1 MKKLCFVL
9 LVTCVMIFT
18 GLSGTYAVDYI
29 DGGVAM
35 NATAPLLTSTF
46 SYINIYEAADFAHTY
61 FRIIPT
67 VTENYTI
74 ETSGSGD
81 TEGQLF
87 NSDGTP
93 YGDPEDVGGDGVNFK
108 INTLLEAGRLY
119 YLKVIGYFDEYSE
132 PEDHQTTLKIT
143 GDSGGEL
150 SAPAV
155 ITMTDQGKKL
165 VYKSGDKIRLSGTV
179 SDGNGDNVTIS
190 ASIDSRPATV
200 TVNGGNGP
208 WTLEWD
214 IDLLS
219 IADGTYK
226 NIVVTADDGSAAD
239 PSTDTHWGDIVVDRT
254 APAAPTSVSVTP
266 VGGTVAANSLNKSN
280 TNLTA
285 SASITAADA
294 TGGKAELYLGS
305 TLLATDNTINDTDT
319 QVTFDLGITSTE
331 NLKAV
336 IPVGGVISVK
346 LYDEAGNSSVSSGNP
361 TLEVDYVTP
370 PPEAPTAAVN
380 PITGSLKVGET
391 LTGHYTY
398 SDANGDL
405 EGASIFKWYRADD
418 SAGSGKTA
426 IAGASA
432 KTYVLQPGD
441 LAKYISF
448 EVTPIAATGIFT
460 QGIAVESAWTGAA
473 VAPAEAA
480 PTATAPAITG
490 TLQVGKTL
498 TGHYNYSDINGDA
511 EGATTFKWYRADDAA
526 GSGKTPI
533 EEAAALTY
541 VLQPADQDK
550 YISFEVT
557 PVAATGIAQGTPVE
571 SAWTGAVVPAE
582 AAPIATGPAIT
593 GTPQVGKTLTGSYDY
608 SDINGDLEGAT
619 TFKWYRAED
628 AAGSGK
634 TPIEEAAALTYVLK
648 AADLGKYISFEVT
661 PVAATGIAQ
670 GTPVESAW
678 TGKVVPAEAAPT
690 ATGAAITG
698 TPQVGETL
706 TGSYTYSDV
715 NGDIEGASTFKWY
728 RAEDSAGGGKAPIAG
743 AASKTY
749 VLQPIDLE
757 KYISFEVTPVAATG
771 IAQGTAVESAR
782 TGAVVPAEAAPIATA
797 PAITGTLKVGETL
810 TGSYDYSDINGD
822 LEGAS
827 TFKWYSANDNAGGG
841 KTAIAGATAK
851 TYVLQPG
858 DLEKYLSFE
867 VTPVAATGIAQGTP
881 VESARTG
888 AVAPA
893 EAAPTATGP
902 AITGTLQ
909 VGETLT
915 GHYNYSDI
923 NGDLEGTTTFQWYRA
938 NDSEGGG
945 KTAIQ
950 GVTATA
956 ITYTLKPA
964 DQDKYIS
971 FEVTPIAAT
980 GIAQGTPVESAWTG
994 KVVPAEAAP
1003 TATGP
1008 AITGTLKV
1016 GETLTGHYT
1025 YDDVNGDAEGTS
1037 TYKWYRADDAAGSG
1051 KAPITG
1057 TTTAAIEITYTLQP
1071 EDLGKYISFEVTP
1084 VAATGIAQGIAVES
1098 PRVAIIITHAAP
1110 PVITAQPQNTT
1121 VTVGNAASLSVT
1133 ATASGILSYQW
1144 YSSTQAAI
1152 SSGQE
1157 IQNATGAS
1165 IQLQTNTAGT
1175 NYYYCVLT
1183 NTDDSMTGTTT
1194 ATTTSAIAQ
1203 VTVNN
1208 APVTPYTPS
1217 TPATPQK
1224 ENTPGIL
1231 INGKELKLETIT
1243 TSEHGAERVIAITID
1258 SQKLEEK
1265 LDSEQKKSV
1274 ITIPLGDIKA
1284 DAGVLT
1290 GDIVKDL
1297 ENNEAVFEIS
1307 NGNATYMLPAKLINI
1322 DAMAE
1327 QLDAKA
1333 SLGAIKVKIKVSKA
1347 SAENEQRLKK
1357 AAEKGGFSIQ
1367 VSPVDFSV
1375 ECSVNG
1381 RSIVVNNFSAYVE
1394 RTLEIPSNADADKI
1408 TTGVV
1413 VDPDGTVR
1421 HVPTT
1426 VINNKGK
1433 YYAKINSLTNSSYA
1447 VIYNPLEFSDADRT
1461 PWAKAAIN
1469 DMGSR
1474 LVITNGI
1481 DDNMFNPKNQVT
1493 RGEFA
1498 AIVVNALGLKP
1509 ETGKN
1514 IFEDVDEKQWYSGHI
1529 NTAYEYGLISGKG
1542 SNKFAPEDK
1551 ITREQAMIIITKAM
1565 SVIGFKPGLNADET
1579 DVILSGYKD
1588 AASIARGAR
1597 YSVAA
1602 CVKTGLVTGKEN
1614 SLIAPKQDITRA
1626 EIAVI
1631 IQKLLKQSGLI

>member
-18 GLSGTYAVDYI
+18 GLSGICTVEYI

-35 NATAPLLTSTF
+35 NATAPILTSTF
-46 SYINIYEAADFAHTY
+46 SYIKTYTGNPGEPAY

-67 VTENYTI
+67 VSENYTI
-74 ETSGSGD
+74 ETIGSVD

-87 NSDGTP
+87 YSDGSE
-93 YGDPEDVGGDGVNFK
+93 YGIPEDFGGDDDNFK
-108 INTLLEAGRLY
+108 MNKPLQAGNLY
-119 YLKVIGYFDEYSE
+119 YLRVINYSGI
-132 PEDHQTTLKIT
+132 PGDQTILKIT
-143 GDSGGEL
+143 GDGIGEL

-155 ITMTDQGKKL
+155 ITMTDPGKKL

-190 ASIDSRPATV
+190 ASINSKPATV
-200 TVNGGNGP
+200 VITGGNGP

-226 NIVVTADDGSAAD
+226 NIVVTADDGSPAE
-239 PSTDTHWGDIVVDRT
+239 PSTATHWGDIVVDRT

-266 VGGTVAANSLNKSN
+266 VGGTVVANSLNKSN

-285 SASITAADA
+285 SALIIAADA
-294 TGGKAELYLGS
+294 TGGKAELYVGS

-319 QVTFDLGITSTE
+319 QVTFDLGLTLPA
-331 NLKAV
+331 NLQAA
-336 IPVGGVISVK
+336 IPAGGVISVK
-346 LYDEAGNSSVSSGNP
+346 LYDAAGNSSVSSGNP

-582 AAPIATGPAIT
+582 AAPTATGPAIT

-690 ATGAAITG
+690 ATAPAITGTLQVGETLTGSYYYSDINGDLEGASTFKWYRADDSAGSGKTDIAGAASKTYVLQPADQDKYISFEVTPVAETGIAQGTPVESARIGKVVPAEAAPIATVAAITG

-715 NGDIEGASTFKWY
+715 NGD
-728 RAEDSAGGGKAPIAG
+728 
-743 AASKTY
+743 
-749 VLQPIDLE
+749 
-757 KYISFEVTPVAATG
+757 
-771 IAQGTAVESAR
+771 
-782 TGAVVPAEAAPIATA
+782 
-797 PAITGTLKVGETL
+797 
-810 TGSYDYSDINGD
+810 

-827 TFKWYSANDNAGGG
+827 TFKWYSATNSSGGG
-841 KTAIAGATAK
+841 KAPIAGATAK

-881 VESARTG
+881 VESAWTG
-888 AVAPA
+888 KVALA
-893 EAAPTATGP
+893 EAAPTATGA

-923 NGDLEGTTTFQWYRA
+923 NGDLEGATTFKWYRA
-938 NDSEGGG
+938 NNAAGSG
-945 KTAIQ
+945 KTAISE
-950 GVTATA
+950 ATA
-956 ITYTLKPA
+956 ITYTLKLA

-971 FEVTPIAAT
+971 FEVTPVAAT
-980 GIAQGTPVESAWTG
+980 GIAQGTAVESAWTG

-1016 GETLTGHYT
+1016 GETLTGS
-1025 YDDVNGDAEGTS
+1025 YDYSDINGDLEGTS

-1098 PRVAIIITHAAP
+1098 PRVEIKITHAAP

-1144 YSSTQAAI
+1144 YSSTQSAI

-1183 NTDDSMTGTTT
+1183 NTDTSMTGTTT

-1217 TPATPQK
+1217 TPAVPQK

-1243 TSEHGAERVIAITID
+1243 TSEHGDERVIAITMD

-1307 NGNATYMLPAKLINI
+1307 NGNATYMLPAKLIDI

-1327 QLDAKA
+1327 QLDAKS

-1357 AAEKGGFSIQ
+1357 AAENGGFSIQ
-1367 VSPVDFSV
+1367 VAPVDFSV
-1375 ECSVNG
+1375 ECSANG

-1394 RTLEIPSNADADKI
+1394 RTLEIPSNADSDKI

-1447 VIYNPLEFSDADRT
+1447 VIYNPLEFADAGRT

-1481 DDNMFNPKNQVT
+1481 DNNMFNPKNQVT

-1498 AIVVNALGLKP
+1498 AFIVNALGLKP

-1514 IFEDVDEKQWYSGHI
+1514 IFKDVEEKQWYSGHI

-1626 EIAVI
+1626 EITVI

>member
-18 GLSGTYAVDYI
+18 GLSGIYAVEYI

-35 NATAPLLTSTF
+35 DATAPILTSTF
-46 SYINIYEAADFAHTY
+46 SYIKTYTGNPGEPAY

-74 ETSGSGD
+74 ETSGSVD

-87 NSDGTP
+87 YSDGSE
-93 YGDPEDVGGDGVNFK
+93 YGLPEDFGGDGDNFK
-108 INTLLEAGRLY
+108 MNKPLQAGNLY
-119 YLKVIGYFDEYSE
+119 YLRVINYSGI
-132 PEDHQTTLKIT
+132 PGDQTTLKIT
-143 GDSGGEL
+143 GDGTGEL

-155 ITMTDQGKKL
+155 ITMTDSGKKL
-165 VYKSGDKIRLSGTV
+165 VYKSGDKIRLSGMV

-190 ASIDSRPATV
+190 ASINSKPATV
-200 TVNGGNGP
+200 VITGGNGP

-226 NIVVTADDGSAAD
+226 NIVVTADDGSSAE
-239 PSTDTHWGDIVVDRT
+239 PSTATHWGDIVVDKT

-266 VGGTVAANSLNKSN
+266 VGGTVVANSLNKSN

-319 QVTFDLGITSTE
+319 QVTFDLGLTLPA
-331 NLKAV
+331 NLQAA
-336 IPVGGVISVK
+336 IPAGGVISVK
-346 LYDEAGNSSVSSGNP
+346 LYDGAGNSSVSSGNP

-398 SDANGDL
+398 SDANGDA
-405 EGASIFKWYRADD
+405 EGASTFKWYRADD

-426 IAGASA
+426 ITGATA

-441 LAKYISF
+441 L
-448 EVTPIAATGIFT
+448 G
-460 QGIAVESAWTGAA
+460 
-473 VAPAEAA
+473 
-480 PTATAPAITG
+480 
-490 TLQVGKTL
+490 
-498 TGHYNYSDINGDA
+498 
-511 EGATTFKWYRADDAA
+511 
-526 GSGKTPI
+526 
-533 EEAAALTY
+533 
-541 VLQPADQDK
+541 K

-557 PVAATGIAQGTPVE
+557 PVAATGTFTQGTAVESAWTGAVAPAEAAPTATGAAITGTLQVGETLTGSYTYSDINGDAEGSTTFKWYSANNSSGSGKTTIPGATAKDYVLQPGDLGKYISFEVTPVAAAGIAQGTPVE

-582 AAPIATGPAIT
+582 AAPTATGAAITGTLQVGKTLTGSYTYGDVNGDAEGTTTFKWYRADDAAGSGKTAIAGATAKTYVLQPGDLGKYISFEVIPVAATGIALGAAVESAWTGAVVPAEAAPTATGPAIT
-593 GTPQVGKTLTGSYDY
+593 GTLQVGETLTGSYDY
-608 SDINGDLEGAT
+608 SDINGDFEGAS
-619 TFKWYRAED
+619 TFKWYRADDSVGSSKTAIAGATAKTYVLQPSDLGKYISFEVTPIAATGIAQGTTVESAWTGVVVPAEAAPTATAPAITGTLQVGETLTGSYTYSD
-628 AAGSGK
+628 VNGDLEGASTFKWYRADDSAGSGK
-634 TPIEEAAALTYVLK
+634 TDIAGATSKTYVLQPG
-648 AADLGKYISFEVT
+648 DLGKYISFEVT

-670 GTPVESAW
+670 GAPVESAW
-678 TGKVVPAEAAPT
+678 IGKVVPAEAAPT

-706 TGSYTYSDV
+706 TGHYNYSDI
-715 NGDIEGASTFKWY
+715 NGDLEGTTNIKWY
-728 RAEDSAGGGKAPIAG
+728 RADNSEGGGKTAIAEG
-743 AASKTY
+743 TTATAITY
-749 VLQPIDLE
+749 VLQDDDLH

-771 IAQGTAVESAR
+771 ITQGTA
-782 TGAVVPAEAAPIATA
+782 
-797 PAITGTLKVGETL
+797 
-810 TGSYDYSDINGD
+810 
-822 LEGAS
+822 
-827 TFKWYSANDNAGGG
+827 
-841 KTAIAGATAK
+841 
-851 TYVLQPG
+851 
-858 DLEKYLSFE
+858 
-867 VTPVAATGIAQGTP
+867 
-881 VESARTG
+881 
-888 AVAPA
+888 
-893 EAAPTATGP
+893 
-902 AITGTLQ
+902 
-909 VGETLT
+909 
-915 GHYNYSDI
+915 
-923 NGDLEGTTTFQWYRA
+923 
-938 NDSEGGG
+938 
-945 KTAIQ
+945 
-950 GVTATA
+950 
-956 ITYTLKPA
+956 
-964 DQDKYIS
+964 
-971 FEVTPIAAT
+971 
-980 GIAQGTPVESAWTG
+980 VESAWTG

-1003 TATGP
+1003 TATGA

-1025 YDDVNGDAEGTS
+1025 YNDVNGDAEGVS
-1037 TYKWYRADDAAGSG
+1037 TFKWYRAEDAAGSG
-1051 KAPITG
+1051 KTAITVA
-1057 TTTAAIEITYTLQP
+1057 TTAAIEITYTLQP

-1084 VAATGIAQGIAVES
+1084 VAAAGIAQGIAVES
-1098 PRVAIIITHAAP
+1098 PRVEIIITHAAP
-1110 PVITAQPQNTT
+1110 PIITAQPQNTT
-1121 VTVGNAASLSVT
+1121 VTVGNAASLSVA

-1144 YSSTQAAI
+1144 YSSTQSAI

-1183 NTDDSMTGTTT
+1183 NTDASMTGTTT

-1217 TPATPQK
+1217 TPAAPQK

-1243 TSEHGAERVIAITID
+1243 TSEHGGERVVAITMD

-1290 GDIVKDL
+1290 GDIVKEL

-1307 NGNATYMLPAKLINI
+1307 NGNATYMLPAKLIDI

-1327 QLDAKA
+1327 QLDAKS

-1357 AAEKGGFSIQ
+1357 AAEEGGFSIQ
-1367 VSPVDFSV
+1367 VAPVDFSV

-1381 RSIVVNNFSAYVE
+1381 RSIAVNNFSAYVE
-1394 RTLEIPSNADADKI
+1394 RTLEIPSNVDADKI

-1447 VIYNPLEFSDADRT
+1447 VIYNPLEFADANRT

-1498 AIVVNALGLKP
+1498 AFIVNALGLKP

-1514 IFEDVDEKQWYSGHI
+1514 IFKDVEEKQWYSGHI

-1565 SVIGFKPGLNADET
+1565 SVIGFKPGLNDDET

-1597 YSVAA
+1597 YSVAV

>member
-18 GLSGTYAVDYI
+18 SLSGIYADDYI

-35 NATAPLLTSTF
+35 DATAPMLTSTL
-46 SYINIYEAADFAHTY
+46 SYIYVYGGADFEPRY

-74 ETSGSGD
+74 ETSGSLD
-81 TEGQLF
+81 TEGQLYY
-87 NSDGTP
+87 SDGSA
-93 YGDPEDVGGDGVNFK
+93 YGTEKDDGGDGGNFK
-108 INTLLEAGRLY
+108 INTSLEAGRLY
-119 YLKVIGYFDEYSE
+119 YLKVIGYYVA
-132 PEDHQTTLKIT
+132 PGDHTTLKIT
-143 GDSGGEL
+143 GDGTGEL

-155 ITMTDQGKKL
+155 IKMTDPGKKL

-190 ASIDSRPATV
+190 ASINSKPATV
-200 TVNGGNGP
+200 VITGGNGP

-214 IDLLS
+214 IDLLN
-219 IADGTYK
+219 IADDTYK
-226 NIVVTADDGSAAD
+226 NIVVTADDGSSAE
-239 PSTDTHWGDIVVDRT
+239 PSTDTHWGDIVVDKT

-266 VGGTVAANSLNKSN
+266 VGGTVVANSLNKSN

-336 IPVGGVISVK
+336 IPAGGVISVK
-346 LYDEAGNSSVSSGNP
+346 LYDGAGNSSVSSGNP

-391 LTGHYTY
+391 LEGHYTY
-398 SDANGDL
+398 SDTNGDA

-426 IAGASA
+426 IAGATA
-432 KTYVLQPGD
+432 ITYVLQPDD
-441 LAKYISF
+441 LGKYISF
-448 EVTPIAATGIFT
+448 EVIPVAETGTFT
-460 QGIAVESAWTGAA
+460 QGTAVESAWTGA

-480 PTATAPAITG
+480 PIATAPAITG
-490 TLQVGKTL
+490 TLQVGETL
-498 TGHYNYSDINGDA
+498 IGSYTYSDVNGDA
-511 EGATTFKWYRADDAA
+511 EGASTFKWYRADDSS
-526 GSGKTPI
+526 GSGKTAI
-533 EEAAALTY
+533 AGATAITY
-541 VLQPADQDK
+541 VLQSGDVGK

-557 PVAATGIAQGTPVE
+557 PVAKSGPPETWLGTAVE

-582 AAPIATGPAIT
+582 AAPTATVPAIT

-619 TFKWYRAED
+619 TFKWYRADD

-634 TPIEEAAALTYVLK
+634 TAIAGATAKTYVLQPGDLGK
-648 AADLGKYISFEVT
+648 YISFEVIPVAATGIAQGAAVESAWTGAVVPAEAAPTATGPAITGTLQVGETLTGSYDYSDINGDFEGASTFKWYRADDSVGSSKTAIAGATAKTYVLQPSDLGKYISFEVT
-661 PVAATGIAQ
+661 PIAATGIAQ
-670 GTPVESAW
+670 GTTVESAW
-678 TGKVVPAEAAPT
+678 TGAVVPAEAAPT
-690 ATGAAITG
+690 ATG
-698 TPQVGETL
+698 
-706 TGSYTYSDV
+706 
-715 NGDIEGASTFKWY
+715 
-728 RAEDSAGGGKAPIAG
+728 
-743 AASKTY
+743 
-749 VLQPIDLE
+749 
-757 KYISFEVTPVAATG
+757 
-771 IAQGTAVESAR
+771 
-782 TGAVVPAEAAPIATA
+782 
-797 PAITGTLKVGETL
+797 PAITGSLKVGETL

-851 TYVLQPG
+851 TYVLQPS
-858 DLEKYLSFE
+858 DLGKYISFE
-867 VTPVAATGIAQGTP
+867 VTPVAATGIAQGTA

-893 EAAPTATGP
+893 EAAPTATVS
-902 AITGTLQ
+902 AITGILK

-915 GHYNYSDI
+915 GHYTYSDI
-923 NGDLEGTTTFQWYRA
+923 NGDAEGASTFKWYRA
-938 NDSEGGG
+938 EDAAGSG
-945 KTAIQ
+945 KTAIT
-950 GVTATA
+950 VATA
-956 ITYTLKPA
+956 KTYVLQPA

-980 GIAQGTPVESAWTG
+980 GITQGTAVESAWTG

-1003 TATGP
+1003 TATGA

-1025 YDDVNGDAEGTS
+1025 YNDVNGDAEGVS
-1037 TYKWYRADDAAGSG
+1037 TFKWYRAEDAAGSG
-1051 KAPITG
+1051 KTAITVA
-1057 TTTAAIEITYTLQP
+1057 TTAAIEITYTLQP

-1084 VAATGIAQGIAVES
+1084 VAAAGIAQGIAVES
-1098 PRVAIIITHAAP
+1098 PRVEIKITHAAP
-1110 PVITAQPQNTT
+1110 PIITAQPQNTT
-1121 VTVGNAASLSVT
+1121 VTVGNAASLSVA

-1144 YSSTQAAI
+1144 YSSTQSAI

-1183 NTDDSMTGTTT
+1183 NTDASMTGTTT

-1217 TPATPQK
+1217 TPAAPQK

-1243 TSEHGAERVIAITID
+1243 TSEHGGERVVAITMD

-1290 GDIVKDL
+1290 GDIVKEL

-1307 NGNATYMLPAKLINI
+1307 NGNATYMLPAKLIDI

-1327 QLDAKA
+1327 QLDAKS

-1357 AAEKGGFSIQ
+1357 AAEEGGFSIQ
-1367 VSPVDFSV
+1367 MAPVDFSV

-1381 RSIVVNNFSAYVE
+1381 RSIVVNSFSAYVE
-1394 RTLEIPSNADADKI
+1394 RTLEIPSNANADKI

-1447 VIYNPLEFSDADRT
+1447 VIYNPLEFADANRT

-1498 AIVVNALGLKP
+1498 AFIVNALGLKP

-1514 IFEDVDEKQWYSGHI
+1514 IFKDVEEKQWYSGHI

-1565 SVIGFKPGLNADET
+1565 SVIGFKPGLDDDET

-1597 YSVAA
+1597 YSVAV
-1602 CVKTGLVTGKEN
+1602 CVETGLVTGKEN

>member
-18 GLSGTYAVDYI
+18 GLSGICADEYI

-35 NATAPLLTSTF
+35 NATAPILTSTF
-46 SYINIYEAADFAHTY
+46 SYIKTYTGNPGEPAY

-67 VTENYTI
+67 VSENYTI
-74 ETSGSGD
+74 ETSGSVD

-87 NSDGTP
+87 YSDGSE
-93 YGDPEDVGGDGVNFK
+93 YGLPEDSGGDGGNFK
-108 INTLLEAGRLY
+108 INKPLQAGILY
-119 YLKVIGYFDEYSE
+119 YLRVINYSDI
-132 PEDHQTTLKIT
+132 PGDKTTLKIT
-143 GDSGGEL
+143 GDGTGEL

-155 ITMTDQGKKL
+155 ITMTDSGKKL
-165 VYKSGDKIRLSGTV
+165 VYKSGDKIKLSGMV

-190 ASIDSRPATV
+190 ASINSKPATV
-200 TVNGGNGP
+200 VITGGNGP

-214 IDLLS
+214 IDALN
-219 IADGTYK
+219 IADDTYK
-226 NIVVTADDGSAAD
+226 NIAVTADDGSAAE
-239 PSTDTHWGDIVVDRT
+239 PSTAIHWGDIVVDKT
-254 APAAPTSVSVTP
+254 PPSTPTSVSVTP
-266 VGGTVAANSLNKSN
+266 VGGTVVANSLNKSN

-285 SASITAADA
+285 SASIIAADA

-305 TLLATDNTINDTDT
+305 TLLATDNTINDSDT
-319 QVTFDLGITSTE
+319 QVTFDLGLTLPA
-331 NLKAV
+331 NLQAA
-336 IPVGGVISVK
+336 IPAGGVISVK
-346 LYDEAGNSSVSSGNP
+346 LYDGAGNSSVSSGNP
-361 TLEVDYVTP
+361 TLEVDYVTLL
-370 PPEAPTAAVN
+370 PEAPTAAVN

-398 SDANGDL
+398 SDVNGDA
-405 EGASIFKWYRADD
+405 EGATTFKWYRAND

-426 IAGASA
+426 ITGATA

-441 LAKYISF
+441 LGKYISF
-448 EVTPIAATGIFT
+448 EVTPVAATGTFT
-460 QGIAVESAWTGAA
+460 QGTAVESAWTGA
-473 VAPAEAA
+473 VAPAEEA
-480 PTATAPAITG
+480 PTATVPAITG
-490 TLQVGKTL
+490 ILKVGETL
-498 TGHYNYSDINGDA
+498 TGHYTYSDINGDA
-511 EGATTFKWYRADDAA
+511 EGATTFKWYRADDNA
-526 GSGKTPI
+526 GSGKTAI
-533 EEAAALTY
+533 AGAIAITY
-541 VLQPADQDK
+541 VLQP
-550 YISFEVT
+550 
-557 PVAATGIAQGTPVE
+557 G
-571 SAWTGAVVPAE
+571 
-582 AAPIATGPAIT
+582 
-593 GTPQVGKTLTGSYDY
+593 
-608 SDINGDLEGAT
+608 
-619 TFKWYRAED
+619 
-628 AAGSGK
+628 
-634 TPIEEAAALTYVLK
+634 
-648 AADLGKYISFEVT
+648 
-661 PVAATGIAQ
+661 
-670 GTPVESAW
+670 
-678 TGKVVPAEAAPT
+678 
-690 ATGAAITG
+690 
-698 TPQVGETL
+698 
-706 TGSYTYSDV
+706 
-715 NGDIEGASTFKWY
+715 
-728 RAEDSAGGGKAPIAG
+728 
-743 AASKTY
+743 
-749 VLQPIDLE
+749 DLE

-771 IAQGTAVESAR
+771 IAQGTAVESAWTGAVVPAEAAPVATELSITGTLQVGETLTGHYTYSDINGDLEGTTTFQWYRADDAAGSGKTAISGATAITYVLKAADQGNYISFEVTPVAATGITQGTPVESAR
-782 TGAVVPAEAAPIATA
+782 TGAVVPAEAAPTATG
-797 PAITGTLKVGETL
+797 PAITGTPQVGKTL
-810 TGSYDYSDINGD
+810 TGSYTYSDVNGD
-822 LEGAS
+822 LEGAT
-827 TFKWYSANDNAGGG
+827 TFKWYRAEDSAGSG

-851 TYVLQPG
+851 TYVLQPS
-858 DLEKYLSFE
+858 DLGKYISFE
-867 VTPVAATGIAQGTP
+867 VTPVAATGIAQGAA

-893 EAAPTATGP
+893 EAAPTATAP
-902 AITGTLQ
+902 AITGGLKVGETLTGSYTYSDINGDLEGTTTFKWYRAENSSGSGKTAIAGATAITYVLQ
-909 VGETLT
+909 ADDLGKYISFEVTPVAATGIAQGIAVQSAWTGKVVPAEAAPTATVSAITGILRVGETLT
-915 GHYNYSDI
+915 GHYTYSDI

-938 NDSEGGG
+938 NDSEGSG
-945 KTAIQ
+945 KTAIP

-956 ITYTLKPA
+956 ITYVLQPE
-964 DQDKYIS
+964 DLGKYIS
-971 FEVTPIAAT
+971 FEVIPVAAT
-980 GIAQGTPVESAWTG
+980 GIAQGTAVESARTG

-1003 TATGP
+1003 TATAP
-1008 AITGTLKV
+1008 AITGSLKV

-1025 YDDVNGDAEGTS
+1025 YSDVNGDAEGAS
-1037 TYKWYRADDAAGSG
+1037 TFKWYRAEDAAGSG
-1051 KAPITG
+1051 KTAITVA
-1057 TTTAAIEITYTLQP
+1057 TTAAIAITYTLQP

-1084 VAATGIAQGIAVES
+1084 VAATGIAQGTAVES
-1098 PRVAIIITHAAP
+1098 PSVEIRITHAAP

-1121 VTVGNAASLSVT
+1121 VTVGNAASLSIA

-1144 YSSTQAAI
+1144 YSSTQSAI

-1183 NTDDSMTGTTT
+1183 NTDNSMTGTIT

-1217 TPATPQK
+1217 TPATPQNK
-1224 ENTPGIL
+1224 NTPGIL

-1243 TSEHGAERVIAITID
+1243 TSEHGDETVIAITID
-1258 SQKLEEK
+1258 SQKLEKK

-1290 GDIVKDL
+1290 GDIVKEL

-1307 NGNATYMLPAKLINI
+1307 NGNATYMLPAKLIDI
-1322 DAMAE
+1322 DAIAE
-1327 QLDAKA
+1327 QLEAKS

-1347 SAENEQRLKK
+1347 SAENEQGLKK

-1367 VSPVDFSV
+1367 VAPVDFSV

-1447 VIYNPLEFSDADRT
+1447 VIYNPLEFADAGRT

-1514 IFEDVDEKQWYSGHI
+1514 LFKDVDEKQWYSGHI
-1529 NTAYEYGLISGKG
+1529 NTAYEYGLIFGKG
-1542 SNKFAPEDK
+1542 DNKFAPEDK

-1565 SVIGFKPGLNADET
+1565 SMIGFKPGLNDNET

-1588 AASIARGAR
+1588 AASITRGAR

-1631 IQKLLKQSGLI
+1631 IQKLLKKSGLI

>member
-18 GLSGTYAVDYI
+18 GLSGICADEYI

-35 NATAPLLTSTF
+35 NATAPILTSTF
-46 SYINIYEAADFAHTY
+46 SYIKTYTGNPGEPAY

-67 VTENYTI
+67 VSENYTI
-74 ETSGSGD
+74 ETSGSVD

-87 NSDGTP
+87 YSDGSE
-93 YGDPEDVGGDGVNFK
+93 YGLPEDSGGDGGNFK
-108 INTLLEAGRLY
+108 INKPLQAGILY
-119 YLKVIGYFDEYSE
+119 YLRVINYSDI
-132 PEDHQTTLKIT
+132 PGDKTTLKIT
-143 GDSGGEL
+143 GDGTGEL

-155 ITMTDQGKKL
+155 ITMTDSGKKL
-165 VYKSGDKIRLSGTV
+165 VYKSGDKIKLSGMV

-190 ASIDSRPATV
+190 ASINSKPATV
-200 TVNGGNGP
+200 VITGGNGP

-214 IDLLS
+214 IDALN
-219 IADGTYK
+219 IADDTYK
-226 NIVVTADDGSAAD
+226 NIAVTADDGSAAE
-239 PSTDTHWGDIVVDRT
+239 PSTAIHWGDIVVDKT
-254 APAAPTSVSVTP
+254 PPSTPTSVSVTP
-266 VGGTVAANSLNKSN
+266 VGGTVVANSLNKSN

-285 SASITAADA
+285 SASIIAADA

-305 TLLATDNTINDTDT
+305 TLLATDNTINDSDT
-319 QVTFDLGITSTE
+319 QVTFDLGLTLPA
-331 NLKAV
+331 NLQAA
-336 IPVGGVISVK
+336 IPAGGVISVK
-346 LYDEAGNSSVSSGNP
+346 LYDGAGNSSVSSGNP
-361 TLEVDYVTP
+361 TLEVDYVTLL
-370 PPEAPTAAVN
+370 PEAPTAAVN

-398 SDANGDL
+398 SDVNGDA
-405 EGASIFKWYRADD
+405 EGATTFKWYRAND

-426 IAGASA
+426 ITGATA

-441 LAKYISF
+441 LGKYISF
-448 EVTPIAATGIFT
+448 EVTPVAATGTFT
-460 QGIAVESAWTGAA
+460 QGTAVESAWTGA
-473 VAPAEAA
+473 VAPAEEA
-480 PTATAPAITG
+480 PTATVPAITG
-490 TLQVGKTL
+490 ILKVGETL
-498 TGHYNYSDINGDA
+498 TGHYTYSDINGDA
-511 EGATTFKWYRADDAA
+511 EGATTFKWYRADDNA
-526 GSGKTPI
+526 GSGKTAI
-533 EEAAALTY
+533 AGAIAITY
-541 VLQPADQDK
+541 VLQPGDLEK

-557 PVAATGIAQGTPVE
+557 PVAATGIAQGTAVE

-582 AAPIATGPAIT
+582 AAPVATELSITGTLQVGETLTGHYTYSDINGDLEGTTTFQWYRADDAAGSGKTAISGATAITYVLKAADQGNYISFEVTPVAATGITQGTPVESARTGAVVPAEAAPTATGPAIT
-593 GTPQVGKTLTGSYDY
+593 GTPQVGKTLTGSYTY
-608 SDINGDLEGAT
+608 SDVNGDLEGAT

-628 AAGSGK
+628 SAGSGK
-634 TPIEEAAALTYVLK
+634 TA
-648 AADLGKYISFEVT
+648 
-661 PVAATGIAQ
+661 
-670 GTPVESAW
+670 
-678 TGKVVPAEAAPT
+678 
-690 ATGAAITG
+690 
-698 TPQVGETL
+698 
-706 TGSYTYSDV
+706 
-715 NGDIEGASTFKWY
+715 
-728 RAEDSAGGGKAPIAG
+728 IAG
-743 AASKTY
+743 ATAKTY
-749 VLQPIDLE
+749 VLQPSDLG

-782 TGAVVPAEAAPIATA
+782 TGAVAPAEAAPTATA
-797 PAITGTLKVGETL
+797 PAITGGLKVGETL
-810 TGSYDYSDINGD
+810 TGSYTYSDINGD
-822 LEGAS
+822 LEGTT
-827 TFKWYSANDNAGGG
+827 TFKWYRAENSSGSG
-841 KTAIAGATAK
+841 KTAIAGATAI
-851 TYVLQPG
+851 TYVLQAD
-858 DLEKYLSFE
+858 DLGKYISFE
-867 VTPVAATGIAQGTP
+867 VTPVAATGIAQGIA
-881 VESARTG
+881 VQSAWTG
-888 AVAPA
+888 KVVPA
-893 EAAPTATGP
+893 EAAPTATVS
-902 AITGTLQ
+902 AITGILR

-915 GHYNYSDI
+915 GHYTYSDI

-938 NDSEGGG
+938 NDSEGSG
-945 KTAIQ
+945 KTAIP

-956 ITYTLKPA
+956 ITYVLQPE
-964 DQDKYIS
+964 DLGKYIS
-971 FEVTPIAAT
+971 FEVIPVAAT
-980 GIAQGTPVESAWTG
+980 GIAQGTAVESARTG

-1003 TATGP
+1003 TATAP
-1008 AITGTLKV
+1008 AITGSLKV

-1025 YDDVNGDAEGTS
+1025 YSDVNGDAEGAS
-1037 TYKWYRADDAAGSG
+1037 TFKWYRAEDAAGSG
-1051 KAPITG
+1051 KTAITVA
-1057 TTTAAIEITYTLQP
+1057 TTAAIAITYTLQP

-1084 VAATGIAQGIAVES
+1084 VAATGIAQGTAVES
-1098 PRVAIIITHAAP
+1098 PSVEIRITHAAP

-1121 VTVGNAASLSVT
+1121 VTVGNAASLSIA

-1144 YSSTQAAI
+1144 YSSTQSAI

-1183 NTDDSMTGTTT
+1183 NTDNSMTGTIT

-1217 TPATPQK
+1217 TPATPQNK
-1224 ENTPGIL
+1224 NTPGIL

-1243 TSEHGAERVIAITID
+1243 TSEHGDETVIAITID
-1258 SQKLEEK
+1258 SQKLEKK

-1290 GDIVKDL
+1290 GDIVKEL

-1307 NGNATYMLPAKLINI
+1307 NGNATYMLPAKLIDI
-1322 DAMAE
+1322 DAIAE
-1327 QLDAKA
+1327 QLEAKS

-1347 SAENEQRLKK
+1347 SAENEQGLKK

-1367 VSPVDFSV
+1367 VAPVDFSV

-1447 VIYNPLEFSDADRT
+1447 VIYNPLEFADAGRT

-1514 IFEDVDEKQWYSGHI
+1514 LFKDVDEKQWYSGHI
-1529 NTAYEYGLISGKG
+1529 NTAYEYGLIFGKG
-1542 SNKFAPEDK
+1542 DNKFAPEDK

-1565 SVIGFKPGLNADET
+1565 SMIGFKPGLNDNET

-1588 AASIARGAR
+1588 AASITRGAR

-1631 IQKLLKQSGLI
+1631 IQKLLKKSGLI

>member
-18 GLSGTYAVDYI
+18 GLSGICTVEYI

-35 NATAPLLTSTF
+35 NATAPILTSTF
-46 SYINIYEAADFAHTY
+46 SYIKTYTGNPGEPAY

-67 VTENYTI
+67 VSENYTI
-74 ETSGSGD
+74 ETIGSVD

-87 NSDGTP
+87 YSDGSE
-93 YGDPEDVGGDGVNFK
+93 YGIPEDSGGDDDNFK
-108 INTLLEAGRLY
+108 MNKPLQAGNLY
-119 YLKVIGYFDEYSE
+119 YLRVINYSGIPGDE
-132 PEDHQTTLKIT
+132 TTLKIT
-143 GDSGGEL
+143 GDGTGEL

-155 ITMTDQGKKL
+155 ITMTDPEKKL

-190 ASIDSRPATV
+190 ASINSKPATV
-200 TVNGGNGP
+200 VITGGNGP

-336 IPVGGVISVK
+336 IPAGGVISVK
-346 LYDEAGNSSVSSGNP
+346 LYDGAGNSSVSSGNP

-418 SAGSGKTA
+418 SAGSGKTD
-426 IAGASA
+426 IAGAAS

-441 LAKYISF
+441 LGKYISF

-460 QGIAVESAWTGAA
+460 QGIAVESAWTGA
-473 VAPAEAA
+473 VTPAEAA
-480 PTATAPAITG
+480 PIATAPAITG
-490 TLQVGKTL
+490 TLQVGETLTGHYTYSDINGDLEGTTTFQWYRAENSSGSGKTAIAGATAITYVLQPSDLGKYISFEVTPVAAAGIAQGTPVESAWIGAVVPAEAAPTATGPAITGTPQVGKTL
-498 TGHYNYSDINGDA
+498 TGHYTYSDVNGDL

-526 GSGKTPI
+526 GSGKTVIAAATAITYVLQSGDVGKYISFELTPVAATGI
-533 EEAAALTY
+533 AQGTAVESAWTGAVVPAEAAPTATGPAITGTLQVGETLTGSYDYSDINGDLEGASIFKWYRAEDSAGSGKAPIAGATTKTY
-541 VLQPADQDK
+541 VLQPSDLGK

-557 PVAATGIAQGTPVE
+557 PVAATGIAQGDAVE
-571 SAWTGAVVPAE
+571 SVWTGKVVPAE
-582 AAPIATGPAIT
+582 AAPTATGPAIT
-593 GTPQVGKTLTGSYDY
+593 GTLQVGETLTGSYTY
-608 SDINGDLEGAT
+608 SDVNGDAEGTT
-619 TFKWYRAED
+619 TFKWYRAENSS
-628 AAGSGK
+628 GSGK
-634 TPIEEAAALTYVLK
+634 TAIAGATAITYVLQPS
-648 AADLGKYISFEVT
+648 DLGKYISFEVT
-661 PVAATGIAQ
+661 PVAAAGIAQ

-690 ATGAAITG
+690 ATVSAITG
-698 TPQVGETL
+698 ILKVGETL
-706 TGSYTYSDV
+706 TGHYTYSDI
-715 NGDIEGASTFKWY
+715 NGDLEGATTFKWY
-728 RAEDSAGGGKAPIAG
+728 RADDAGGSGKTVIA
-743 AASKTY
+743 AATAITY
-749 VLQPIDLE
+749 TLKLADQD

-771 IAQGTAVESAR
+771 ITQGTAVESTW
-782 TGAVVPAEAAPIATA
+782 TGA
-797 PAITGTLKVGETL
+797 
-810 TGSYDYSDINGD
+810 
-822 LEGAS
+822 
-827 TFKWYSANDNAGGG
+827 
-841 KTAIAGATAK
+841 
-851 TYVLQPG
+851 
-858 DLEKYLSFE
+858 
-867 VTPVAATGIAQGTP
+867 
-881 VESARTG
+881 
-888 AVAPA
+888 
-893 EAAPTATGP
+893 
-902 AITGTLQ
+902 
-909 VGETLT
+909 
-915 GHYNYSDI
+915 
-923 NGDLEGTTTFQWYRA
+923 
-938 NDSEGGG
+938 
-945 KTAIQ
+945 
-950 GVTATA
+950 
-956 ITYTLKPA
+956 
-964 DQDKYIS
+964 
-971 FEVTPIAAT
+971 
-980 GIAQGTPVESAWTG
+980 
-994 KVVPAEAAP
+994 VVPAEAAP

-1025 YDDVNGDAEGTS
+1025 YNDVNGDAEGTS

-1051 KAPITG
+1051 KAPITVA
-1057 TTTAAIEITYTLQP
+1057 TAGAIEITYTLQP
-1071 EDLGKYISFEVTP
+1071 SDLGKYISFEVTP
-1084 VAATGIAQGIAVES
+1084 VAATGIAQGTAVES
-1098 PRVAIIITHAAP
+1098 PRVEIKITHAAP

-1217 TPATPQK
+1217 TPAAPQK

-1243 TSEHGAERVIAITID
+1243 TSEHGGERVIAITMD

-1307 NGNATYMLPAKLINI
+1307 NGNATYMLPAELIDI

-1327 QLDAKA
+1327 QLDAKS

-1347 SAENEQRLKK
+1347 SAESEQRLKK
-1357 AAEKGGFSIQ
+1357 AAEKEGFSIQ
-1367 VSPVDFSV
+1367 LAPVDFSV

-1447 VIYNPLEFSDADRT
+1447 VIYNPLEFADAGKT

-1481 DDNMFNPKNQVT
+1481 DNNMFNPKNQVT

-1509 ETGKN
+1509 ETSKN
-1514 IFEDVDEKQWYSGHI
+1514 IFKDVDEKQWYSGHI

-1565 SVIGFKPGLNADET
+1565 AVIGFKPDLNADET

-1588 AASIARGAR
+1588 AASITRGAG

-1631 IQKLLKQSGLI
+1631 IQKLLKKSGLI